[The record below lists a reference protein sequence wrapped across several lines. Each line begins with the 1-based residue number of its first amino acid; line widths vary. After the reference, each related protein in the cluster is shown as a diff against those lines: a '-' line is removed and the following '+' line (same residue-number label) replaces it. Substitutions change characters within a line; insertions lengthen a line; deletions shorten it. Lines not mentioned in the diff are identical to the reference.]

1 MRREKSCGAVVFKKD
16 NGKIKFLVEEMYQ
29 GHFAFPKGHVLF
41 SETEHETA
49 KREIKEET
57 NLEVSFISN
66 FRYKTSYMPAKNV
79 IKDVIYFL
87 AKNVDD
93 STLKHDN
100 EEVKNLLW
108 LEFEDAYNT
117 ITFEN
122 DKEILNKA
130 YNHLNSLEFRSQHEI

>member
-1 MRREKSCGAVVFKKD
+1 MRREKSCGAVIFKKD
-16 NGKIKFLVEEMYQ
+16 DGKIKFLVEEMYQ

-41 SETEHETA
+41 SETEQETA

-57 NLEVSFISN
+57 NLDVSFIPN

-93 STLKHDN
+93 SALKHDN
-100 EEVKNLLW
+100 EEVKNLFW
-108 LEFEDAYNT
+108 LEFDDAYKT
-117 ITFEN
+117 ITFDN
-122 DKEILNKA
+122 DKEILSKA
-130 YNHLNSLEFRSQHEI
+130 YNHLNSLEFRS